1 MSPQG
6 ERFSQTMATSFI
18 AEPGSDYIVLCGRYE
33 GVDERLL
40 EKYVDR
46 EISIGDY
53 VLSGGEIP
61 AMAILDAIVRLIP
74 GACGHQQSVVEDS
87 FVTNTL
93 DHAQYTRPEI
103 FEGQSVPSVL
113 LSGDHKAIK
122 AWRQNNEV
130 ERTKSRRPDLI

>member
-1 MSPQG
+1 
-6 ERFSQTMATSFI
+6 
-18 AEPGSDYIVLCGRYE
+18 
-33 GVDERLL
+33 
-40 EKYVDR
+40 
-46 EISIGDY
+46 
-53 VLSGGEIP
+53 
-61 AMAILDAIVRLIP
+61 
-74 GACGHQQSVVEDS
+74 
-87 FVTNTL
+87 L